1 MTAVPKSFEVAPIL
15 VALVVL
21 AGPLHGHASMVQSST
36 SGTTTSGIN
45 TNTLNSGYT
54 SYYGTNS
61 YQTYDPN
68 LDSSYRSFSSSL
80 SNAQSLV
87 SSQGAVWVEA
97 GKLVGS
103 LFGLFTEN
111 SFTDQLETLL
121 ASLFVTPLE
130 NRFKDQSLVRNPT
143 GQIEQAIAQQ
153 LARRGSGSGIQG
165 RVLSDCNPY
174 SQFRQNSTQD
184 VFHWVNGQGS

>member
-1 MTAVPKSFEVAPIL
+1 
-15 VALVVL
+15 
-21 AGPLHGHASMVQSST
+21 MVQSST
-36 SGTTTSGIN
+36 SSTTTSGIN
-45 TNTLNSGYT
+45 TNTLNGGYT
-54 SYYGTNS
+54 TYYGTNS

-68 LDSSYRSFSSSL
+68 LDGSYRSFSNSL

-111 SFTDQLETLL
+111 SFTDQLNTLL

-130 NRFKDQSLVRNPT
+130 NRFKNQTVVRNPT

-153 LARRGSGSGIQG
+153 LARRGSDSGIQG
-165 RVLSDCNPY
+165 RVLSDCDPY